1 MVEGL
6 LQIFGVLHSVAYESV
21 MRTLGITIE
30 IQLNINEGKSIFDSE
45 TMKRIRASRTKLLR
59 PEGIKSPVNVPTTFL
74 TVILYC
80 KSGLT
85 QFEI

>member
-6 LQIFGVLHSVAYESV
+6 LQIFGLLHSVDYESV
-21 MRTLGITIE
+21 MRTLGIIIE

-45 TMKRIRASRTKLLR
+45 TMKRIRVPRTKLLK
-59 PEGIKSPVNVPTTFL
+59 PEGVESPVNVPTTFL
-74 TVILYC
+74 TVILHC